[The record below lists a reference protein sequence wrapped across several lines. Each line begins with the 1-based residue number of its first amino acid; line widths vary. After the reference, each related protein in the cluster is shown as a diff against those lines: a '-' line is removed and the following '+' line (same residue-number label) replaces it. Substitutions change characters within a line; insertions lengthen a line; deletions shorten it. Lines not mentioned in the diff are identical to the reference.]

1 MQAVNVIKEAKF
13 PPRIGRET
21 TLLDDFL
28 RLVADRPDA
37 VGLVSY
43 FAGRGEPV
51 ALTYRQMGELVDKL
65 ALRLLELGIGAQE
78 FVSCQFPNRWE
89 RSEEHTSELQSLM
102 RLSYAVFCLKKKK

>member
-51 ALTYRQMGELVDKL
+51 ALTYRQMVEIVDKL
-65 ALRLLELGIGAQE
+65 ALRLLEHVFGARG
-78 FVSCQFPNRWE
+78 FVP
-89 RSEEHTSELQSLM
+89 
-102 RLSYAVFCLKKKK
+102 CLIPKWWALAYTTHPTNIP

>member
-1 MQAVNVIKEAKF
+1 MKRRMSIDTDIISLPEVDQQSHRVRRDLDFDMQAVNVIKEAKF

-37 VGLVSY
+37 VGLVRY

-51 ALTYRQMGELVDKL
+51 ALTYRQMGE
-65 ALRLLELGIGAQE
+65 EIGRA
-78 FVSCQFPNRWE
+78 SGRE
-89 RSEEHTSELQSLM
+89 RVVQ
-102 RLSYAVFCLKKKK
+102 